1 MKLGLHVTSF
11 DWPGA
16 PASIPETLRR
26 IARAAEHAGFYSM
39 SVMDHFFQMEQ
50 AGGPD
55 QAMLEAYSTLSF
67 LAASTSRVKLG
78 ALVTAVPYRHPG
90 ALVKSVTTLDVLSG
104 GRAELGIG
112 AGWYEREAR
121 GLGLPFPPTKER
133 FERLEETLQIAHR
146 MWSRTS
152 VGPFTGR
159 HYTLAEPTNMPQP
172 ISEPHPPIS
181 IGGLGERKTL
191 RLVAQYADA
200 CNLFSFAGPDFVRAK
215 LDVLRRHCDTLGRPY
230 EQIERTGLT
239 GLDLRTTSIRDAIG
253 MLQGL
258 SEAGLQRVWVML
270 PDVHEL
276 RSLEVLGTEV
286 MPAVREF
293 REQ

>member
-11 DWPGA
+11 TWPSA
-16 PASIPETLRR
+16 PQSIPETLRS
-26 IARAAEHAGFYSM
+26 IARTAEDAGFHSV

-50 AGGPD
+50 MGGPA
-55 QAMLEAYSTLSF
+55 QPMLEAYSTLNF

-78 ALVTAVPYRHPG
+78 ALVTGVTYRHPG
-90 ALVKSVTTLDVLSG
+90 ALVKSVSTLDVLSG

-133 FERLEETLQIAHR
+133 FERLEETLQIAHH
-146 MWSRTS
+146 MWSTTTEA
-152 VGPFTGR
+152 PFEGR
-159 HYTLAEPTNMPQP
+159 HYTLAEPTNLPQP
-172 ISEPHPPIS
+172 ISKPHPPIN

-191 RLVAQYADA
+191 RFVAQYGDA

-215 LDVLRRHCDTLGRPY
+215 LEVLRRHCDAVGRPY

-239 GLDLRTTSIRDAIG
+239 DLDLRTTSVDDAIA
-253 MLQGL
+253 MLRGL
-258 SEAGLQRVWVML
+258 SDAGLQRVMIML
-270 PDVHEL
+270 PDVEEL
-276 RSLEVLGTEV
+276 RSIEVVGRQIV
-286 MPAVREF
+286 PVVSEF
-293 REQ
+293 GEA

>member
-11 DWPGA
+11 TWPNA
-16 PASIPETLRR
+16 PASIPETLRS
-26 IARAAEHAGFYSM
+26 IARAAEDAGFYSL

-50 AGGPD
+50 MGGP
-55 QAMLEAYSTLSF
+55 AHPMLEAYSALNY

-78 ALVTAVPYRHPG
+78 ALVTGVIYRHPG
-90 ALVKSVTTLDVLSG
+90 ALIKSVSTLDVLSG

-133 FERLEETLQIAHR
+133 FERLEETLRIAHH
-146 MWSRTS
+146 MWSGQTA
-152 VGPFTGR
+152 PFEGR
-159 HYTLAEPTNMPQP
+159 HYTLAEPTNNPQP
-172 ISEPHPPIS
+172 ITKPHPPIN

-191 RLVAQYADA
+191 RFVAQYGDA

-215 LDVLRRHCDTLGRPY
+215 LDVLRRHCDAVGRPY

-239 GLDLRTTSIRDAIG
+239 ALDLRTTSADDAIV
-253 MLQGL
+253 MLRGL
-258 SEAGLQRVWVML
+258 SEAGLQRVDIVL
-270 PDVHEL
+270 AEVHDL
-276 RSLEVLGTEV
+276 RAIEIVGAQII
-286 MPAVREF
+286 PAVREF
-293 REQ
+293 GEA